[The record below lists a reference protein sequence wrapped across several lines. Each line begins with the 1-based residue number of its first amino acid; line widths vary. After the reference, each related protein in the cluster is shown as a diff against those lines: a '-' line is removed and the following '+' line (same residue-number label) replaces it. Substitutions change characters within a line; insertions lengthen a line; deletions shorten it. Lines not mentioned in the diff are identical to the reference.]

1 MSNIASGG
9 YQDMGRYH
17 QLGHTHVAMRGVQC
31 VCGAQR
37 APGARAMV
45 HGDSKPHTALWGP

>member
-1 MSNIASGG
+1 
-9 YQDMGRYH
+9 MGRYH